1 MAVHVSQHAPNLTSY
16 LFYSCLTSPPSLPLH
31 PRYSVTERR
40 SEGPSRAPHPLDK
53 PFGTFSSFPPP
64 TRNDTMPPKYRI
76 EVTCPKHFYTSLF
89 GKKHAVPVNIRVY
102 ENSTKRLATYVH
114 VHGCTGVCGAVC
126 VVRGRAPSGS
136 GSGGGSDGGSGSVQ
150 WYRVDPYLTPPPPP
164 PRSVLLSLRPPPQ
177 LAQVPLNN
185 ARHLPRLRRRQEVVP
200 AEDDGEQ
207 GRDGPPADVRGC
219 PLQGARREG
228 GVHDAYQ

>member
-1 MAVHVSQHAPNLTSY
+1 MLRDTVGKHGNMAWLYMCRNMRRTSQVTCFIRVSHLPR
-16 LFYSCLTSPPSLPLH
+16 PSLRTPH
-31 PRYSVTERR
+31 YSVTERR

-114 VHGCTGVCGAVC
+114 GCTGARVFAVRCVLYAVVRLAAVAAAVAAAVC
-126 VVRGRAPSGS
+126 SGI
-136 GSGGGSDGGSGSVQ
+136 G
-150 WYRVDPYLTPPPPP
+150 
-164 PRSVLLSLRPPPQ
+164 
-177 LAQVPLNN
+177 
-185 ARHLPRLRRRQEVVP
+185 
-200 AEDDGEQ
+200 
-207 GRDGPPADVRGC
+207 
-219 PLQGARREG
+219 
-228 GVHDAYQ
+228 